1 MQKLTGLSFVVKVFV
16 FETRRKRVSK
26 IWTFSGE
33 ENGKRRKRRATEP
46 DSLPI
51 VQQLDGLAYKNW
63 TMHFRKN
70 R

>member
-1 MQKLTGLSFVVKVFV
+1 MSFVVKVFV
-16 FETRRKRVSK
+16 FEARCKRVSK

-33 ENGKRRKRRATEP
+33 ENRKRRKNKVAEP

-63 TMHFRKN
+63 TIHFRTN
-70 R
+70 RQHPVIQ